1 MVRLGKWLFFG
12 AFFLLLLIFG
22 PPWIDPG
29 GSRYQVAADALFCDS
44 DGTAV
49 LSINLTGEALA
60 KRNLSSVI
68 GGFCA
73 AQSGQ
78 RMGSIPVERFANTL
92 TGLGLMALAGL
103 FLMVTGGLRRNA
115 QRTAQPYIASGT
127 GGFTMPTAADNAAR
141 TAQRDR
147 EDVAAQRYAAQHRPA
162 AQAPKAAAPA
172 TAMPD
177 WLAGMPASELSP
189 AAPPPSER
197 FTFEEQQMS
206 DAATV
211 QLNQLQLALE
221 SSLITRSEYDA
232 RRAALLKAYA
242 EGGSSTGQG

>member
-12 AFFLLLLIFG
+12 AFFLLILIFG

-73 AQSGQ
+73 AESGR

-92 TGLGLMALAGL
+92 TGLALLALAGL
-103 FLMVTGGLRRNA
+103 FLIVTGSLRRNA
-115 QRTAQPYIASGT
+115 QKTAQPYIASGN

-141 TAQRDR
+141 TAKRDR
-147 EDVAAQRYAAQHRPA
+147 EDAAAHQYAAQHRPA
-162 AQAPKAAAPA
+162 AQAPRAAAPA
-172 TAMPD
+172 AAMPD
-177 WLAGMPASELSP
+177 WMAGMPASELSP
-189 AAPPPSER
+189 ATPPSER
-197 FTFEEQQMS
+197 FTFEEQQLS
-206 DAATV
+206 AEATI

-221 SSLITRSEYDA
+221 SSLITRSEYDD

-242 EGGSSTGQG
+242 EGGRSPG